1 MASAVEY
8 FSLVAVNL
16 SPCGVAAATFCT
28 ALLGAYIGNKTAS
41 NSDAVDY
48 VEQVI
53 NEKRHKLFFD
63 LPSNEHNVYRKC
75 CDELFVS

>member
-1 MASAVEY
+1 VASAAEY
-8 FSLVAVNL
+8 FSLVAVGAY
-16 SPCGVAAATFCT
+16 GVAAAGLCT
-28 ALLGAYIGNKTAS
+28 ALLFAYIGNKKAS